1 MDQGLSDKKKT
12 PEFAWESVKS
22 FLSSSINLPE
32 YT

>member
-1 MDQGLSDKKKT
+1 MDQGLSDKKK

-22 FLSSSINLPE
+22 FLSFSINLPE